1 MVGNQPELEDR
12 AYQRRVERDS
22 HALDQVRDQWADG
35 LRNADCYRVDAR

>member
-1 MVGNQPELEDR
+1 MVDNQPESEDR
-12 AYQRRVERDS
+12 ADQRRVERDS